1 MAHILVQCN
10 KYIDWM
16 KQNEVH
22 LPQHMYEQA
31 CKVWHGT
38 DMLKEM
44 RNNMDIKQTLFEV
57 YKVTYSMHGCGL
69 LACFPRPI

>member
-1 MAHILVQCN
+1 MPCLRLQCN

-16 KQNEVH
+16 KENEVH

-38 DMLKEM
+38 DMLEEM
-44 RNNMDIKQTLFEV
+44 KHKMDIKPTLFEV
-57 YKVTYSMHGCGL
+57 YKVTKSL
-69 LACFPRPI
+69 LDRAAHNYLTLL